1 MKYKLNE
8 VNIDAACKEVNAY
21 LLKKKTISKERIQ
34 TTLSIE
40 EILLNYMDV
49 FGKDTEFAL
58 DFGGGL
64 SKTKIRLTVPGALVN
79 PFPSIGDSSDEEQ
92 FLSNLLTRMGQRPKW
107 KYARGTN
114 TILYTPARKSLPDWG
129 KLLTAIIAA
138 IVLGLLVRVLPADTS
153 MVLQKGIVEPLLD
166 TFLGF
171 LNAVAGPMIF
181 LSVVW
186 GIYSIGDVST
196 FSEVGRQI
204 CIKYLLY
211 LCIMTVLIALASLLF
226 FRLTPGQGQN
236 GNQFSELYKMVL
248 DIVPDNL
255 FTPFSRSNTLQIMF
269 VGIIIGVAMLTI
281 GKDTQAIANL
291 AEQLGFVVDGI
302 MGFISKLVPAFVF
315 GSLFNIV
322 ASSNMESLVAGG
334 KFFAGTV
341 VGCIL
346 LMLIHTAITCVRM
359 RITPL
364 DLWKRTFSTF
374 IIAISTAS
382 SSAAFTENRKTCIEK
397 LGVSPRLANFGVPFG
412 QLLYCPGAS
421 VLFWFAA
428 VSVAESRNVEVSIV
442 WHVTAVSICIILSAA
457 SPPVPGGMTA
467 SFMILFSQLS
477 LPVTD
482 LAVVMSL
489 TSILDFVVTA
499 TDVYTQQCVLATT
512 AKNISKRD

>member
-1 MKYKLNE
+1 M
-8 VNIDAACKEVNAY
+8 
-21 LLKKKTISKERIQ
+21 
-34 TTLSIE
+34 
-40 EILLNYMDV
+40 LNYLDL
-49 FGKDTEFAL
+49 FGKDAEFTL

-64 SKTKIRLTVPGALVN
+64 SKAKIRLTVPGEMVN
-79 PFPSIGDSSDEEQ
+79 PFRSSGDTSDEEQ
-92 FLSNLLTRMGQRPKW
+92 FLTNLLTRMGQRPKW
-107 KYARGTN
+107 KYVRGTN

-138 IVLGLLVRVLPADTS
+138 IVLGLLVRVLPANIS
-153 MVLQKGIVEPLLD
+153 SVLQNGIIEPLLD

-196 FSEVGRQI
+196 FSEVGRHI

-211 LCIMTVLIALASLLF
+211 LCIMTVLVVLASLLF
-226 FRLTPGQGQN
+226 FHLMSGQGHS
-236 GNQFSELYKMVL
+236 GDQFSELYHMVL

-269 VGIIIGVAMLTI
+269 VGIIIGVTMLII
-281 GKDTQAIANL
+281 GKDTQAIADL

-322 ASSNMESLVAGG
+322 ASSNIESLAAGG
-334 KFFAGTV
+334 KFFAGTIG
-341 VGCIL
+341 GCIL
-346 LMLIHTAITCVRM
+346 LLLIHTAITCVRM

-374 IIAISTAS
+374 IIALSTAS
-382 SSAAFTENRKTCIEK
+382 SSAAFTENRKTCVEK

-412 QLLYCPGAS
+412 QLIYCPGAS

-442 WHVTAVSICIILSAA
+442 WYVTAAAICIILSAA

-467 SFMILFSQLS
+467 SFTILFNQLA

-499 TDVYTQQCVLATT
+499 TDVYTQQCVLAT
-512 AKNISKRD
+512 ASKSLSRRE